1 MRNYR
6 TADPKDK
13 NEYPLVITAEEK
25 DKVLN
30 AILVA
35 AKGSKNAE
43 IFYEDIT
50 ELEISNDQYEMVIAE
65 FKKKGLVDYIGYD
78 YERLTLSS
86 EISNFAQKGGFSFE
100 RDLFILQANVIEQI
114 FQKMENELTP
124 NTAAK
129 VNSIIEKA
137 KTLSELALGLKELHQ
152 LLSS

>member
-6 TADPKDK
+6 TTKPKDDRK
-13 NEYPLVITAEEK
+13 YPLVITAEEK

-35 AKGSKNAE
+35 ANGTNEAD
-43 IFYEDIT
+43 ICYEDIP
-50 ELEISNDQYEMVIAE
+50 ELEISSDQYEMIIAE
-65 FKKKGLVDYIGYD
+65 FKKKGLVDYTGYG
-78 YERLTLSS
+78 YEQLTLSS
-86 EISNFAQKGGFSFE
+86 EISNFAQKGGFIFE
-100 RDLFILQANVIEQI
+100 RDLYILQANVIEQI
-114 FQKMENELTP
+114 FQKMEKDLSP

-137 KTLSELALGLKELHQ
+137 KTLSELALGLKELYK